1 MEALAMVIGSAV
13 AYLVLS
19 WRKER
24 EWEEELELSR
34 GLNIV
39 RMFKDPEY
47 NITPKN
53 RQNTKV
59 AIKHA
64 VKIDKRAL
72 LENMPKSAT
81 IIIVDSEGRAYAG
94 KFGGVEYEQRGIFP
108 FKKNVPKIK
117 VRTAKQ
123 GRPVVR
129 EYNNIDEVYIK
140 LMKSTERI
148 AEEWRKD
155 KFYYAAIVAK
165 KKGRYPF
172 KIRRG

>member
-1 MEALAMVIGSAV
+1 MVIGSAV

-19 WRKER
+19 GRRER

-59 AIKHA
+59 AVKHA
-64 VKIDKRAL
+64 VRIDKRAL
-72 LENMPKSAT
+72 LGDMPKSAT
-81 IIIVDSEGRAYAG
+81 IIIVDGEGRAYAG
-94 KFGGVEYEQRGIFP
+94 KFGGVEYEQRGFL
-108 FKKNVPKIK
+108 FKKSIPKIK

-129 EYNNIDEVYIK
+129 EYDNIDEVYIK
-140 LMKSTERI
+140 LMKSTEHI
-148 AEEWRKD
+148 AEKWRKD
-155 KFYYAAIVAK
+155 KFYYTAIVAK

-172 KIRRG
+172 KIKRS

>member
-19 WRKER
+19 GRKER
-24 EWEEELELSR
+24 EWEEELDLSR

-59 AIKHA
+59 AVKHA
-64 VKIDKRAL
+64 VKINKRAL
-72 LENMPKSAT
+72 LDGMPKSAT
-81 IIIVDSEGRAYAG
+81 LIIVDSAGRAYAG
-94 KFGGVEYEQRGIFP
+94 KFGGIEYERRGLIL
-108 FKKNVPKIK
+108 KRDVPKIK

-129 EYNNIDEVYIK
+129 EYDDIQEVYIK
-140 LMKSTERI
+140 LMKSTEHV
-148 AEEWRKD
+148 ANEWRKD

-165 KKGRYPF
+165 KKGTYPF
-172 KIRRG
+172 KIKRG